1 MRALWEGLYPAYY
14 VVRSME
20 LVKVTRKYQVTIP
33 KSVREE
39 LGIRVGDSLIVRVE
53 GGRIVLEPLI
63 PRRKGVVEEMLSLVS
78 EPVDVDAVELVEESW
93 SED

>member
-1 MRALWEGLYPAYY
+1 MRSLWEGLYPMYY